1 MSRRRQLSD
10 EEEALW
16 AGFTRSIKPLKSAK
30 PGAKTDLKS
39 SATPSVASTP
49 APSQTRSHPVTPR
62 ETRLAPSPPLA
73 PLGRRLKQRVARGR
87 EPIDARLDLH
97 GMTQQA
103 GARGAAAV
111 SASSAS
117 QWRQDRARRHRQGP
131 AQIIERRRTRC
142 RQQTRRAQAAGA
154 NVARLAGIPPACRRL
169 RRRPCR
175 PWRRRR
181 ALCAPAAWQVGRAIN
196 HNHWNFIRRAR
207 IGQCRLRQ
215 RRTRS
220 ERQ

>member
-49 APSQTRSHPVTPR
+49 APSQTRSHPATPR

-97 GMTQQA
+97 GMTQQQA
-103 GARGAAAV
+103 HAALL
-111 SASSAS
+111 
-117 QWRQDRARRHRQGP
+117 RFLH
-131 AQIIERRRTRC
+131 
-142 RQQTRRAQAAGA
+142 RAQADGVKTALVVTGKGLRKSSGSDGRDADNRPGVLKRQVPMWLALPEFRLLVVGFDDAHVGHGGEGA
-154 NVARLAGIPPACRRL
+154 LYVRL
-169 RRRPCR
+169 RR
-175 PWRRRR
+175 
-181 ALCAPAAWQVGRAIN
+181 GK
-196 HNHWNFIRRAR
+196 
-207 IGQCRLRQ
+207 
-215 RRTRS
+215 
-220 ERQ
+220 